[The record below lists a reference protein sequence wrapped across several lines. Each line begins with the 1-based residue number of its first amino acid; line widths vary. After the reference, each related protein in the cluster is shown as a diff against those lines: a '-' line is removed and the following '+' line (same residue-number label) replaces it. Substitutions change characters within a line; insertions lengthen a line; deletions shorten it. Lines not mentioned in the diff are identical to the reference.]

1 MENFKDYIKNRTGAA
16 TTKAE
21 MAKLKNEY
29 LKKTSGVAVTE
40 SELNNLEKSIREM
53 GSKASSIPGVGGGVG
68 GAAVSENEMERL
80 KNEKVIKKSK
90 GGEIVIGKGRDY
102 IKDLL

>member
-53 GSKASSIPGVGGGVG
+53 GSKASSIPGVGR
-68 GAAVSENEMERL
+68 SCCF
-80 KNEKVIKKSK
+80 
-90 GGEIVIGKGRDY
+90 
-102 IKDLL
+102 

>member
-53 GSKASSIPGVGGGVG
+53 GPKASSIPGVG

-80 KNEKVIKKSK
+80 KNEIEGKSK
-90 GGEIVIGKGRDY
+90 GGFIVGKGADY

>member
-53 GSKASSIPGVGGGVG
+53 GSKASSIPGVGG
-68 GAAVSENEMERL
+68 AAVSENEMERL

-90 GGEIVIGKGRDY
+90 GGEIVMGKGADY